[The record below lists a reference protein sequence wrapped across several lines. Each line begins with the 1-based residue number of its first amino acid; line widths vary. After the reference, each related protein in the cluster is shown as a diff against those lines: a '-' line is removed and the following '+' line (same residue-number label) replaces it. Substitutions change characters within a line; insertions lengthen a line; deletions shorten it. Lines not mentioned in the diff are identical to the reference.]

1 MTVLLVLI
9 APFFLYVFAPL
20 LKTNIWLGALS
31 GGAYIGFAFFAG
43 AGAMEAYIERVS
55 RNSGFGIRQGAHLWL
70 PGMGAV
76 RDYRRNA
83 VQH

>member
-1 MTVLLVLI
+1 
-9 APFFLYVFAPL
+9 
-20 LKTNIWLGALS
+20 
-31 GGAYIGFAFFAG
+31 
-43 AGAMEAYIERVS
+43 MEAYIERVS
-55 RNSGFGIRQGAHLWL
+55 RNSGFEYGKARNLWL